1 MALSYD
7 LISQFAKLAV
17 GDKKTKSESTVYG
30 TVVVDGNG
38 NKYVKLDNS
47 DQLTPLAEDNQ
58 PTLESTSADA
68 NEGERVSV
76 LIKDHK
82 ATVTGNISSPAART
96 GDVAD
101 VKDSVSK
108 IQEFDILVGERLQ
121 ANEAYI
127 KELQTDKADVGDLTA
142 ATAKIT
148 ELEASKASVDELNAT
163 KAEITDI
170 KATKLDVDI
179 ANIKY
184 ATIENLNVV
193 NEEVTNIKGLQ
204 AEYQELTTDN
214 FEAVDATIKNL
225 DTKYAS
231 IETLEAE
238 QARITKLETDSLT
251 AESAT
256 IKNLEADVGNIDTLI
271 FGSASGDVI
280 QSSFANAVIAQLGNA
295 QIKAAMI
302 ENVNADQ
309 ITAGDILTNNVRVM
323 SEDGKLLISDETIQI
338 SDDERVRVQIGKDA
352 SGDYSISIWDADGN
366 LMFSEGGITDNA
378 IKDAIIRNDMVSED
392 ANISASKLNISS
404 LFSEINNSTETIKS
418 TKIYLDDEKQTL
430 DVAFT
435 SMSSEVGDLSDTV
448 SSQGTELSVIQG
460 KIESKVW
467 QQDIDDATDTL
478 NDQYS
483 ILEQTVDNISMTVG
497 SHETILNDAMLNP
510 KIEGNGT
517 PVVKVTNAFE
527 NSINFL
533 KLYGKTTQKSF
544 SGKNLLPYPY
554 FDTTKTYNGL
564 TYTDN
569 GNGAITVK
577 GTAEGSSN
585 FYFSKNSITANLVD
599 GETYTFSIAGAE
611 QKGFLS
617 IVNESGT
624 RKWFKTP
631 YTIMW
636 NSVYYENGPSFYVQF
651 ENGENVNTVIYPQI
665 ELGTTATEY
674 EPYVGGVSSPNPD
687 YPQSLNS
694 IGMDGDT
701 TISIYGAN
709 ILPDDFWDFNSGKW
723 IQSTDSPY
731 YYVYHLDIPDGTA
744 VTISAPHNTGEF
756 VNLLYVNV
764 GLVTSNSKMWLY
776 HQTAAN
782 YNNRTVTVTAEN
794 GEGIYIRMYMPGET
808 LTALKDAGLWVNTG
822 VEALPYTPYDSAQ
835 VISISTPN
843 GLCGIPI
850 PSNITGDN
858 YVDTNNQHWI
868 CDEIDL
874 KRGVYIQRIGEKV
887 FNGSEIWELYNG
899 SLADGSDWYYHSA
912 KISGAVDDSSNYKVI
927 CDSYPVVHMANGK
940 TDLGAGMY
948 WARFRVRWGT
958 KLSIDE
964 WKAQLAANPITVKY
978 ALATPI
984 ETPLDAETLATFAS
998 ITNEP
1003 GDVNVIAETDTEIE
1017 LSEIA
1022 SNKDLEG
1029 LKTRVSNAETAITQN
1044 TEAIELRAT
1053 RDEVTETLSGYYTI
1067 EEADA
1072 NVQISADSVLTSV
1085 SKTYATK
1092 NELAETDAK
1101 ISPKIEGN
1109 GTPVVKVTNA
1119 LDNSIDNLKFYGKTT
1134 QVSIPGRNKVDL
1146 LSIIGEDYTNTLN
1159 GVTVKIENGYAVFSG
1174 THTNTGWSNVL
1185 TTAGSYDHILPA
1197 GTYTTKNINLQLRSV
1212 ADKTSLGNFTNTF
1225 TIEEDVYVYGFYCA
1239 FRGEQ
1244 TISLSVPLVVAE
1256 GTTALTEYEPYV
1268 GGVPSPNPDYPQSL
1282 DSIGMDGSIDYRVC
1296 GKNILDVHSA
1306 GVYYNSDSTSSP
1318 LNVSAVNNG
1327 FRIDAVADVSSTW
1340 ARYGYYLGTKEELM
1354 GKTITVSA
1362 KYTTSRSG
1370 DTAKPSICLYSI
1382 GGATQGYIGNT
1393 TKTPQGRLA
1402 QIENAPLTYTIDD
1415 SCPYDYVAAL
1425 FLYSYG
1431 GAWVTG
1437 DWAQWDDIQVEIS
1450 DTATEYEPYVSS
1462 VPYDN
1467 AVSIPFE
1474 NILDVHSAGV
1484 YHGIY
1489 SASSPS
1495 YEATTTE
1502 NGFRIT
1508 QLAAKSDVWNRHG
1521 FCIGTKQELMGK
1533 TISIS
1538 CKHSTS
1544 RSGDTAVPNISIFSY
1559 PIAEGYIGT
1568 YETSEK
1574 VVYDTKLTFTVTE
1587 DVDNDYV
1594 AVMFYFSKG
1603 GAWEVGDWVQYDDIQ
1618 VKIIDGLH
1626 GIPVSSGGT
1635 RTDAN
1640 GQHWVCD
1647 EIDLKRGVYI
1657 QRVGKYTLTGTESW
1671 KISSNTVK
1679 NGVRFDCI
1687 VSGYQTAAIEDVLS
1701 SHCVYS
1707 GINKFDTSIGMNM
1720 WVAAALDR
1728 LYPRIVLP
1736 TGSTVETLKTF
1747 LQEEKTKG
1755 TPVEMLYALNTP
1767 IETPLD
1773 AETLATFASI
1783 TNEPGTVIA
1792 IAESDI
1798 DVELSEIAS
1807 NRAVETTAANIRE
1820 TITEQNT
1827 SILSTC
1833 ESIVLS
1839 ATESVVKTDEFNT
1852 YKDTAKAE
1860 MELMSDNIGF
1870 KFSETSDRIDATNDS
1885 LNDEINERNK
1895 HILFDQNGITI
1906 QAGENSLKLH
1916 LDNDMIYFEKN
1927 GVEFGFWD
1935 GVDFHTGNIIV
1946 DLEQRAQFGNFAYIP
1961 RKDGSLS
1968 FLKVADT
1975 AGFYVRL
1982 LNGILRMYGTNST
1995 LEDATLNISDVSGTL
2010 TETTLILGGV

>member
-58 PTLESTSADA
+58 PTLDSTSADA

-76 LIKDHK
+76 LIKDHT

-127 KELQTDKADVGDLTA
+127 KELQTDKANVGDLTA

-163 KAEITDI
+163 KAEITDLVAKKI
-170 KATKLDVDI
+170 DADIVNAT
-179 ANIKY
+179 Y
-184 ATIENLNVV
+184 ATIESLDATNADISNLEADYGEFKNV
-193 NEEVTNIKGLQ
+193 
-204 AEYQELTTDN
+204 TTDN

-338 SDDERVRVQIGKDA
+338 SDDDRVRVQIGKDA
-352 SGDYSISIWDADGN
+352 SGDYSISIWDANGN
-366 LMFSEGGITDNA
+366 LMFSEGGITDSA

-430 DVAFT
+430 DVAFA

-478 NDQYS
+478 SNQYS

-497 SHETILNDAMLNP
+497 SHETILNDAMLAP

-517 PVVKVTNAFE
+517 SVVEVTNALG
-527 NSINFL
+527 NSIDNL
-533 KLYGKTTQKSF
+533 KFYGKTTQ
-544 SGKNLLPYPY
+544 
-554 FDTTKTYNGL
+554 TTIA
-564 TYTDN
+564 
-569 GNGAITVK
+569 GNQL
-577 GTAEGSSN
+577 
-585 FYFSKNSITANLVD
+585 ANLPDVAAMTSNGVVWSCSNGVVTATGTTTGLSSTAGTLEYSILGKIGTFYVSGNTSNVTVYCAVTKAGSTKWYRNTSFTLD
-599 GETYTFSIAGAE
+599 GTETQALVYVQINSTGVT
-611 QKGFLS
+611 
-617 IVNESGT
+617 VNETVYPMVNVGT
-624 RKWFKTP
+624 SALPW
-631 YTIMW
+631 
-636 NSVYYENGPSFYVQF
+636 
-651 ENGENVNTVIYPQI
+651 
-665 ELGTTATEY
+665 
-674 EPYVGGVSSPNPD
+674 EPYVGGVPSPNPD

-694 IGMDGDT
+694 IGIDGSIDYRVCGKNLLPYPYSVTDT
-701 TISIYGAN
+701 LTQSGITFTVLEDGGISLSGTATAEAYFNFAHRTQSPLWLPNGTYTYSFSGNSVDKIKGNVQYDNGGTTVTLAN
-709 ILPDDFWDFNSGKW
+709 FGSSGKVTFNNDMDRFVG
-723 IQSTDSPY
+723 ILLSVKSGVNVDGVIVYPMLESGTTATEYEPY
-731 YYVYHLDIPDGTA
+731 VGSQILSVATPDGLHGIP
-744 VTISAPHNTGEF
+744 VYSG
-756 VNLLYVNV
+756 
-764 GLVTSNSKMWLY
+764 G
-776 HQTAAN
+776 
-782 YNNRTVTVTAEN
+782 NRTDAN
-794 GEGIYIRMYMPGET
+794 G
-808 LTALKDAGLWVNTG
+808 
-822 VEALPYTPYDSAQ
+822 Q
-835 VISISTPN
+835 
-843 GLCGIPI
+843 
-850 PSNITGDN
+850 
-858 YVDTNNQHWI
+858 QWI

-874 KRGVYIQRIGEKV
+874 KRGVYVQRIMKYTLTGTE
-887 FNGSEIWELYNG
+887 SW
-899 SLADGSDWYYHSA
+899 
-912 KISGAVDDSSNYKVI
+912 KISSN
-927 CDSYPVVHMANGK
+927 
-940 TDLGAGMY
+940 
-948 WARFRVRWGT
+948 
-958 KLSIDE
+958 
-964 WKAQLAANPITVKY
+964 TVKNGVRFDCNVSGYPTAAIEDVLSSHCVYSGINKFDTSIGMNMWVAAALDRLYPRIVLPTGSTVETLKTFLQEEKTKGTPVEMLY
-978 ALATPI
+978 ALNTPI
-984 ETPLDAETLATFAS
+984 ETPLDAETLATFAG

-1003 GDVNVIAETDTEIE
+1003 GDVNIFSETDTEIE
-1017 LSEIA
+1017 LSEIT

-1029 LKTRVSNAETAITQN
+1029 IKKRVSNAETAIEQN
-1044 TEAIELRAT
+1044 TKEIGLRAT

-1092 NELAETDAK
+1092 NELAETEAK

-1119 LDNSIDNLKFYGKTT
+1119 LGNSIDNLKFYGKTT

-1159 GVTVKIENGYAVFSG
+1159 GVTVKIEDGYAVFSG

-1185 TTAGSYDHILPA
+1185 YSTGGAEYVLPA
-1197 GTYTTKNINLQLRSV
+1197 GTYTSKITLTLKSV
-1212 ADKTSLGNFTNTF
+1212 NSNASLGNKSNTF
-1225 TIEEDVYVYGFYCA
+1225 TIEEDAWVSSLYYA

-1282 DSIGMDGSIDYRVC
+1282 NSIGEDGSIDYRAC
-1296 GKNILDVHSA
+1296 GKNILDVHSS
-1306 GVYYNSDSTSSP
+1306 GVYYNADSTSSP

-1437 DWAQWDDIQVEIS
+1437 DWAQWDDIQVEVS
-1450 DTATEYEPYVSS
+1450 DTATEYEPYASS

-1467 AVSIPFE
+1467 AVSIPHVFT
-1474 NILDVHSAGV
+1474 LDLASIAGEDYTNTLNGV
-1484 YHGIY
+1484 TVKI
-1489 SASSPS
+1489 
-1495 YEATTTE
+1495 E
-1502 NGFRIT
+1502 NGYAVF
-1508 QLAAKSDVWNRHG
+1508 SG
-1521 FCIGTKQELMGK
+1521 EY
-1533 TISIS
+1533 
-1538 CKHSTS
+1538 TS
-1544 RSGDTAVPNISIFSY
+1544 SEWANVL
-1559 PIAEGYIGT
+1559 YIHDLPLNQYVIPAGT
-1568 YETSEK
+1568 YASN
-1574 VVYDTKLTFTVTE
+1574 VSLQLRPIGSYDGGNYSKTFTITEPMWLYGFYYAFGSPQTVSLSVPLTVT
-1587 DVDNDYV
+1587 
-1594 AVMFYFSKG
+1594 
-1603 GAWEVGDWVQYDDIQ
+1603 DIPS
-1618 VKIIDGLH
+1618 GLH
-1626 GIPVSSGGT
+1626 GIPVSSGGN
-1635 RTDAN
+1635 RADVN
-1640 GQHWVCD
+1640 GQHWICD

-1657 QRVGKYTLTGTESW
+1657 QRIGSLDLGTLTYGQSATSTEGQYRFAASPLRNEILSTVKVSPNNVKAAVLSTGFVVSTASDLYLGSYGTAVGKDGDVYIRAEQLNDLTTDE
-1671 KISSNTVK
+1671 VK
-1679 NGVRFDCI
+1679 AA
-1687 VSGYQTAAIEDVLS
+1687 VSGL
-1701 SHCVYS
+1701 
-1707 GINKFDTSIGMNM
+1707 
-1720 WVAAALDR
+1720 
-1728 LYPRIVLP
+1728 
-1736 TGSTVETLKTF
+1736 
-1747 LQEEKTKG
+1747 
-1755 TPVEMLYALNTP
+1755 MLYYALAEP

-1773 AETLATFASI
+1773 AETLATFAGI

-1807 NRAVETTAANIRE
+1807 NRAVETTASNIRE

-1839 ATESVVKTDEFNT
+1839 ATESVVKTDEFDT
-1852 YKDTAKAE
+1852 YKGTTKAE

-1870 KFSETSDRIDATNDS
+1870 KFSETSDRIDATNES
-1885 LNDEINERNK
+1885 LNDEITERNK

-1916 LDNDMIYFEKN
+1916 LDNDKIYFEKN
-1927 GVEFGFWD
+1927 GVEFGYWD
-1935 GVDFHTGNIIV
+1935 GVDFYTGNIIIDV
-1946 DLEQRAQFGNFAYIP
+1946 KERAQFGNFAYIP
-1961 RKDGSLS
+1961 RTDGSLS
-1968 FLKVADT
+1968 FYKVADT

-1982 LNGILRMYGTNST
+1982 ITRLMIMYGTNST
-1995 LEDATLNISDVSGTL
+1995 LEDTTLNISDVSGTL
-2010 TETTLILGGV
+2010 TETTLTLGGE

>member
-497 SHETILNDAMLNP
+497 SHETILNDAMLAP

-517 PVVKVTNAFE
+517 PVVKVTNALG
-527 NSINFL
+527 NSIDNL
-533 KLYGKTTQKSF
+533 KFYGKTTQKSF

-554 FDTTKTYNGL
+554 TTADKTTNGI
-564 TYTDN
+564 T
-569 GNGAITVK
+569 ITVQDDGGIK
-577 GTAEGSSN
+577 VVGTATGDVFFELCHIHFSDSDLRAHVASKKTDGNVVISGGDSS
-585 FYFSKNSITANLVD
+585 V
-599 GETYTFSIAGAE
+599 
-611 QKGFLS
+611 
-617 IVNESGT
+617 
-624 RKWFKTP
+624 R
-631 YTIMW
+631 
-636 NSVYYENGPSFYVQF
+636 VYYDSNNSTTYLYIPTG
-651 ENGENVNTVIYPQI
+651 NTINTVVYPQI
-665 ELGTTATEY
+665 ELGTTA
-674 EPYVGGVSSPNPD
+674 
-687 YPQSLNS
+687 
-694 IGMDGDT
+694 
-701 TISIYGAN
+701 
-709 ILPDDFWDFNSGKW
+709 
-723 IQSTDSPY
+723 
-731 YYVYHLDIPDGTA
+731 
-744 VTISAPHNTGEF
+744 
-756 VNLLYVNV
+756 
-764 GLVTSNSKMWLY
+764 
-776 HQTAAN
+776 
-782 YNNRTVTVTAEN
+782 
-794 GEGIYIRMYMPGET
+794 
-808 LTALKDAGLWVNTG
+808 
-822 VEALPYTPYDSAQ
+822 
-835 VISISTPN
+835 
-843 GLCGIPI
+843 
-850 PSNITGDN
+850 
-858 YVDTNNQHWI
+858 
-868 CDEIDL
+868 
-874 KRGVYIQRIGEKV
+874 
-887 FNGSEIWELYNG
+887 
-899 SLADGSDWYYHSA
+899 
-912 KISGAVDDSSNYKVI
+912 
-927 CDSYPVVHMANGK
+927 
-940 TDLGAGMY
+940 
-948 WARFRVRWGT
+948 
-958 KLSIDE
+958 
-964 WKAQLAANPITVKY
+964 
-978 ALATPI
+978 
-984 ETPLDAETLATFAS
+984 
-998 ITNEP
+998 
-1003 GDVNVIAETDTEIE
+1003 
-1017 LSEIA
+1017 
-1022 SNKDLEG
+1022 
-1029 LKTRVSNAETAITQN
+1029 
-1044 TEAIELRAT
+1044 
-1053 RDEVTETLSGYYTI
+1053 
-1067 EEADA
+1067 
-1072 NVQISADSVLTSV
+1072 
-1085 SKTYATK
+1085 
-1092 NELAETDAK
+1092 
-1101 ISPKIEGN
+1101 
-1109 GTPVVKVTNA
+1109 
-1119 LDNSIDNLKFYGKTT
+1119 
-1134 QVSIPGRNKVDL
+1134 
-1146 LSIIGEDYTNTLN
+1146 
-1159 GVTVKIENGYAVFSG
+1159 
-1174 THTNTGWSNVL
+1174 
-1185 TTAGSYDHILPA
+1185 
-1197 GTYTTKNINLQLRSV
+1197 
-1212 ADKTSLGNFTNTF
+1212 
-1225 TIEEDVYVYGFYCA
+1225 
-1239 FRGEQ
+1239 
-1244 TISLSVPLVVAE
+1244 
-1256 GTTALTEYEPYV
+1256 TEYEPYV

-1296 GKNILDVHSA
+1296 GKNLVP
-1306 GVYYNSDSTSSP
+1306 YPY
-1318 LNVSAVNNG
+1318 AVNGGTYKGVTFTDNG
-1327 FRIDAVADVSSTW
+1327 DGSITLNGTATGNIYYDLMNVGSADFGPDYIGTNASGTKVKNGYAFSLVNGNADVFLVYQASNG
-1340 ARYGYYLGTKEELM
+1340 ALFIQVNLGTTLENV
-1354 GKTITVSA
+1354 TV
-1362 KYTTSRSG
+1362 Y
-1370 DTAKPSICLYSI
+1370 P
-1382 GGATQGYIGNT
+1382 
-1393 TKTPQGRLA
+1393 
-1402 QIENAPLTYTIDD
+1402 QIELGT
-1415 SCPYDYVAAL
+1415 
-1425 FLYSYG
+1425 
-1431 GAWVTG
+1431 
-1437 DWAQWDDIQVEIS
+1437 
-1450 DTATEYEPYVSS
+1450 TATEYEPYVGSQISS
-1462 VPYDN
+1462 V
-1467 AVSIPFE
+1467 
-1474 NILDVHSAGV
+1474 
-1484 YHGIY
+1484 
-1489 SASSPS
+1489 
-1495 YEATTTE
+1495 AT
-1502 NGFRIT
+1502 
-1508 QLAAKSDVWNRHG
+1508 
-1521 FCIGTKQELMGK
+1521 
-1533 TISIS
+1533 
-1538 CKHSTS
+1538 
-1544 RSGDTAVPNISIFSY
+1544 P
-1559 PIAEGYIGT
+1559 
-1568 YETSEK
+1568 
-1574 VVYDTKLTFTVTE
+1574 
-1587 DVDNDYV
+1587 
-1594 AVMFYFSKG
+1594 
-1603 GAWEVGDWVQYDDIQ
+1603 
-1618 VKIIDGLH
+1618 DGLR

-1640 GQHWVCD
+1640 GQHWICD

-1657 QRVGKYTLTGTESW
+1657 QRIGKYTLTGTESW
-1671 KISSNTVK
+1671 KISSNTVN

-1687 VSGYQTAAIEDVLS
+1687 VSGYPTAAIEDVLS

-1707 GINKFDTSIGMNM
+1707 GINKIDTSIGMNM
-1720 WVAAALDR
+1720 WVAAAQSALK
-1728 LYPRIVLP
+1728 PRIVLP
-1736 TGSTVETLKTF
+1736 TGSTVETLTTF

-1755 TPVEMLYALNTP
+1755 TPVEVLYALNTP

-1773 AETLATFASI
+1773 AETLATFSSI

-1870 KFSETSDRIDATNDS
+1870 KFSETSDRIDATNES
-1885 LNDEINERNK
+1885 LNDEITERNK

-1906 QAGENSLKLH
+1906 QAGENNLKLH

-1946 DLEQRAQFGNFAYIP
+1946 NLEERAQFGNFAYIP